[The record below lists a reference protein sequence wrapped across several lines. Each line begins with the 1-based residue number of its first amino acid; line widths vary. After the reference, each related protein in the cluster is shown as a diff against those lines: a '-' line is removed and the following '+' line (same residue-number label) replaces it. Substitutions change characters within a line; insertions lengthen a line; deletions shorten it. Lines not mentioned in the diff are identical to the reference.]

1 MPTCPW
7 SARVLALL
15 DQEEIDPACAE
26 HLETCPACRQVLDD
40 AAGPLPQPPETPPA
54 PEPPP
59 HLLDRLHA
67 LAREAGGRLPEG
79 FRPEVDG
86 IEVFEEV
93 GRGGMGVVFRAKQ
106 TALGRVVALKV
117 LHPAATATPE
127 AFERAVRAT
136 RALARVGHPG
146 IVQVLHVGQSDGLR
160 FGVLE
165 YAEGGSLA
173 ARLDGR
179 PVPPGV
185 AARLV
190 RQLAEAAAVLHA
202 RGLIHRDIKPGNVL
216 LGDHPGAATE
226 AGASLADCRPKLA
239 DFGLTR
245 PVGADDL
252 TETGAVLGS
261 PGWMAP
267 EQARGGKDL
276 GPACD
281 VYALGGILY
290 ELLTGRPPFPAASAA
305 EALERS
311 AGGTPEPIGRLAP
324 GVPKELARICGRCL
338 ETDPARRYPDAGR
351 LAADLAAFLDRGPA
365 ARRRRRLLAAVAGLV
380 VLLAA
385 IAGVAYSLG
394 RGAAAPADGAE
405 AELYEL
411 RLEVARGCLSRGDR
425 AGAWTQLERC
435 LPAPGRP
442 DLRDERW
449 HLLWEKSQP
458 RGR

>member
-7 SARVLALL
+7 TARVLALL
-15 DQEEIDPACAE
+15 DREEVDPACAD
-26 HLETCPACRQVLDD
+26 HLEGCPACRQALDA
-40 AAGPLPQPPETPPA
+40 AAGPLPQPPEEPPA

-59 HLLDRLHA
+59 ELLERLHA
-67 LAREAGGRLPEG
+67 LARATGGRLPEG

-93 GRGGMGVVFRAKQ
+93 GRGGMGVVFRARQ
-106 TALGRVVALKV
+106 MALGRVVALKV
-117 LHPAATATPE
+117 LHPAAIATPE
-127 AFERAVRAT
+127 AFGRAVRAT

-146 IVQVLHVGQSDGLR
+146 LVQVLHVGQSNGLR

-165 YAEGGSLA
+165 YVDGGSLA

-179 PVPPGV
+179 PLPPEA

-190 RQLAEAAAVLHA
+190 RRLAEAVQVLHGQ
-202 RGLIHRDIKPGNVL
+202 GLIHRDIKPGNVL
-216 LGDHPGAATE
+216 LAYRPGAVPQ
-226 AGASLADCRPKLA
+226 AGASLADCQPKLA

-290 ELLTGRPPFPAASAA
+290 ELLTGRPPFTATSATEAVDHAAQ
-305 EALERS
+305 
-311 AGGTPEPIGRLAP
+311 GMPEPIGRLAP
-324 GVPKELARICGRCL
+324 GVPRELGRICERCL
-338 ETDPARRYPDAGR
+338 EPEPDRRYPDAGR
-351 LAADLAAFLDRGPA
+351 LAADLAAFLGRGPA
-365 ARRRRRLLAAVAGLV
+365 
-380 VLLAA
+380 
-385 IAGVAYSLG
+385 
-394 RGAAAPADGAE
+394 
-405 AELYEL
+405 
-411 RLEVARGCLSRGDR
+411 
-425 AGAWTQLERC
+425 
-435 LPAPGRP
+435 
-442 DLRDERW
+442 
-449 HLLWEKSQP
+449 
-458 RGR
+458 